1 MLFEW
6 SSTLDFSI
14 RVGSTMIV
22 GDKVRYVDGCDA
34 VGVNGDEVPLERKVK
49 SNWKY
54 VRLIWRGHIHV

>member
-1 MLFEW
+1 
-6 SSTLDFSI
+6 
-14 RVGSTMIV
+14 MIV
-22 GDKVRYVDGCDA
+22 GGDKVRYVDGCDA